1 MQKCPLQCLDYVKC
15 SYVHTKN
22 LNIVIFAK
30 DFVILS
36 SDDPRIC
43 TLQTKGTDPDP
54 KTHGAAILATTDLRI
69 LLEDADP
76 PDHRVKNADIKIKK
90 YTNHPV
96 F

>member
-1 MQKCPLQCLDYVKC
+1 MKMDDLKCFLIYVLEPSPQC
-15 SYVHTKN
+15 
-22 LNIVIFAK
+22 FAK

-54 KTHGAAILATTDLRI
+54 KTHGAAILATTDIRI

-76 PDHRVKNADIKIKK
+76 PDHRVKKRRYRN
-90 YTNHPV
+90 
-96 F
+96 

>member
-1 MQKCPLQCLDYVKC
+1 MKMDDLKCFLIYVLEPSPQC
-15 SYVHTKN
+15 
-22 LNIVIFAK
+22 FAK